1 MKALI
6 LVATNLT
13 VLSSGY
19 AGVDDSFS
27 LAVGET
33 ASVEGTDLSLT
44 FDAVTRDS
52 RCPKDVSCIVAGEA
66 VVVFV
71 ARLGGEHSEL
81 TFKVPPG
88 GPGRKDEQA
97 LDRFTITIVELEP
110 ETDSTTKIDAS
121 DYVATVV
128 VTTR

>member
-1 MKALI
+1 MKSLL
-6 LVATNLT
+6 LVAASLT

-19 AGVDDSFS
+19 AGVEESFS

-33 ASVEGTDLSLT
+33 KTVEGTDLSLR
-44 FDAVTRDS
+44 FAAVTRDS

-71 ARLGGEHSEL
+71 ARLGGEDSEL
-81 TFKVPPG
+81 TFNVPPG
-88 GPGRKDEQA
+88 GKDGQS
-97 LDRFTITIVELEP
+97 LDRFTISLVELQP
-110 ETDSTTKIDAS
+110 ETDSTKKIEAS

-128 VTTR
+128 VSIR

>member
-6 LVATNLT
+6 LVATSLT

-52 RCPKDVSCIVAGEA
+52 RCPKDVTCIVAGEA

-71 ARLGGEHSEL
+71 ARAGGEDSEL

-88 GPGRKDEQA
+88 GPGSKDERA
-97 LDRFTITIVELEP
+97 FDRFTIAIVELEP
-110 ETDSTTKIDAS
+110 ETDSTKKIDAS